1 MDALS
6 RASLLA
12 LTAAALA
19 ALLCGCEDGGGGGPS
34 LPVVTI
40 TATDASAAEEGSDP
54 GTFTLTRTG
63 ETIDDLVVYFS
74 IATGAG
80 EATNDVDYQEQAS
93 AGPLPA
99 SATIPAGETTVAIT
113 IVPVD
118 DAEIE
123 GPETVTLTLSFA
135 STYTVGAP
143 ADRTARVTIA
153 DHEEPPPEIS
163 IAATDAAAAE
173 EGSDPGTF
181 TVSRTGNTADALV
194 VSFTIA
200 TGPGEATNGADYVE
214 ELSGTDLATSVTI
227 PAGSASTTITVVPV
241 DDSDIE
247 GPETVTLTIA
257 ADAAYT
263 VAAAPADTAAV
274 TIAENDFPPE
284 VSIAATDPDA
294 AEEASDPGTFTL
306 TRTGDTTD
314 ALVVALAIAT

>member
-123 GPETVTLTLSFA
+123 GPETVTLTLLRQHLHGG
-135 STYTVGAP
+135 GAGGP
-143 ADRTARVTIA
+143 DREGDDRGQRGAAARDQHRRDRRGRSGGGVRSRNVHGLADRQ
-153 DHEEPPPEIS
+153 HC
-163 IAATDAAAAE
+163 
-173 EGSDPGTF
+173 
-181 TVSRTGNTADALV
+181 
-194 VSFTIA
+194 
-200 TGPGEATNGADYVE
+200 
-214 ELSGTDLATSVTI
+214 
-227 PAGSASTTITVVPV
+227 
-241 DDSDIE
+241 
-247 GPETVTLTIA
+247 
-257 ADAAYT
+257 
-263 VAAAPADTAAV
+263 
-274 TIAENDFPPE
+274 
-284 VSIAATDPDA
+284 
-294 AEEASDPGTFTL
+294 
-306 TRTGDTTD
+306 
-314 ALVVALAIAT
+314 